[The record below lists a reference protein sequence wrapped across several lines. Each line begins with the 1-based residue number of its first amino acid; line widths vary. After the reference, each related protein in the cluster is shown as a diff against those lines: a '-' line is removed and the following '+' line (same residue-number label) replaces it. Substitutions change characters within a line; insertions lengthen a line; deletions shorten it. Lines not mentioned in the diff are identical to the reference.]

1 MDPEIEEVE
10 VPEETEKV
18 EEQEPQKP
26 ENVEIEDRYRLTF
39 LQMDKRFINLELAI
53 GDLSEKIKGLKSVDS
68 ETINAVQERLDDL
81 EDLTMVENLGGLEL
95 KKTLDSINSQI
106 ADLSKRTAS
115 VSPEEIQKVEA
126 SILQKVNE
134 RVSSLPPAPLNQ
146 TGLQEEIA
154 RLNERTKNL
163 ETGVIQKIVSE
174 ISDLRTETSKEIR
187 NLNDQISG
195 IGATKSDIDI
205 KFLSSRL
212 NSLKDSVEF
221 MLNRKA
227 ETDIKLEN
235 LQKALSQIA
244 LKVEQ
249 TSIEKTPSEIPP
261 VEQKLSESGP
271 REFESE
277 PREEESSA
285 FLSTDIGNLLEKI
298 ARLENKIKMMEKEV
312 QKSTKSGP
320 MVLE

>member
-10 VPEETEKV
+10 VPEEMEKV

-26 ENVEIEDRYRLTF
+26 ENVEIEDRYKLTF

-81 EDLTMVENLGGLEL
+81 EDLIMVENLGGLEL

-106 ADLSKRTAS
+106 ADLSKRTAG
-115 VSPEEIQKVEA
+115 VSSEEIQKVEA

-163 ETGVIQKIVSE
+163 ETVVIQKIVSE

-187 NLNDQISG
+187 DVKDQISG

-235 LQKALSQIA
+235 LQKAMSQIA

-249 TSIEKTPSEIPP
+249 TSIEKTLSEIPP
-261 VEQKLSESGP
+261 VEQKLSESEP

-298 ARLENKIKMMEKEV
+298 ARLENKIKIMEKEV
-312 QKSTKSGP
+312 HKSTKSGP

>member
-1 MDPEIEEVE
+1 LDPEIEEVE